1 MLIHTQDSSKQDI
14 YFVPG
19 MIKKFDMER
28 TKLSEFLNDE
38 IYQNMKDNWYEV
50 YMIKDQISKYYISE
64 RSSLWYNKETK
75 DIKYIEVKKNIDWT
89 IKRYILEEYDT
100 FDSDLTFFER
110 MILEDFYFDKDWK
123 SLDRYPE
130 WIWRLHLEL
139 NSSWVSKEYFEENKY
154 KFWFTDHTTGERLKK
169 D

>member
-1 MLIHTQDSSKQDI
+1 MLIHTTDSSWDI

-19 MIKKFDMER
+19 SVKKFDLER

-38 IYQNMKDNWYEV
+38 IYENFKKEWLEV
-50 YMIKDQISKYYISE
+50 YMIKDQISKYHISE

-89 IKRYILEEYDT
+89 IERYILEDYDT

-123 SLDRYPE
+123 SLDKYPE
-130 WIWRLHLEL
+130 WIWRFHLEL
-139 NSSWVSKEYFEENKY
+139 NSTAISKEYFEKNKN
-154 KFWFTDHTTGERLKK
+154 KFWFIDYVTGERLKK